1 MEVVGEFGR
10 ISCRSKLSNP
20 TRQQRGRASRLW
32 TCRVC
37 PTGRRACTAW
47 DSPAVVCGPPGS
59 PELLS
64 PAQGLGPGA
73 SDPTLCSRTPGD
85 VGAQGS
91 SAYFGPMGVSLD
103 VAESVFLCRLT
114 LLWEQKCLPTHKS
127 FRLFGGTARK
137 PGREG
142 MGQGLKSTFH

>member
-10 ISCRSKLSNP
+10 ISRRSKLSNP
-20 TRQQRGRASRLW
+20 TRQQRGRASQPW
-32 TCRVC
+32 TCCVC

-47 DSPAVVCGPPGS
+47 DSPAVVCRPTGS

-73 SDPTLCSRTPGD
+73 SNPTLCSRTPGD

-91 SAYFGPMGVSLD
+91 SAYFGPMGLSLD

-114 LLWEQKCLPTHKS
+114 LLSGQKCLPTHKS
-127 FRLFGGTARK
+127 FHLFRGTTRE

-142 MGQGLKSTFH
+142 VGQGLKSIVH